1 MTKKISTTSV
11 KTPVDADVVREELR
25 VLRSAVSETETP
37 KEWITPEFV
46 SMLSSVAVNLVTAAT
61 VLGWI
66 DVGSAQEITKAVTAV
81 VAAVGTISVN
91 GLIVWRY
98 LAGREAV
105 KREAIQAKYRYASDV
120 AVERIRANT
129 GW

>member
-1 MTKKISTTSV
+1 MTKKNLPTV
-11 KTPVDADVVREELR
+11 KQPVDVDVVREELR
-25 VLRSAVSETETP
+25 VLQSAVAETDTP
-37 KEWITPEFV
+37 ANWITPEFV
-46 SMLSSVAVNLVTAAT
+46 SMVSSVAVNLVTAAT

-66 DVGSAQEITKAVTAV
+66 DAGAAQEITKATTAV
-81 VAAVGTISVN
+81 IAAVGTISVN

-105 KREAIQAKYRYASDV
+105 KREAIQAKYRFASDV
-120 AVERIRANT
+120 AVERLRAST

>member
-1 MTKKISTTSV
+1 MTKKILPPV
-11 KTPVDADVVREELR
+11 KTPVDTDVVREELR
-25 VLRSAVSETETP
+25 VLQSAVAETDTP
-37 KEWITPEFV
+37 ANWITPEFV
-46 SMLSSVAVNLVTAAT
+46 AMVSSVAVNLVTAAT

-66 DVGSAQEITKAVTAV
+66 DAGAAQEITKATTAV
-81 VAAVGTISVN
+81 IAAVGTISVN

-98 LAGREAV
+98 LAGRETV

-120 AVERIRANT
+120 AVERLRASN